1 MKIFARLPIVTV
13 VLIILATSGAFAQ
26 GHSWVQVMPSEQGFE
41 LINKTGTGNEAYT
54 QFGDMLIIRS
64 GEVFNDAAIKKSPQ
78 NIMALRPGEQLYLI
92 NSKDPAILAATFPG
106 ARVVHREMGYI
117 VVAAGETAAM
127 NLFSKQSDFTSVE
140 LLPADQVIL
149 TSAQLCKKSPTK
161 KNTPVGRFINK
172 LDMPAFMKDLEALVA
187 FKTRFSY
194 VSQGQDSV
202 NFCEKILQDMGY
214 ETKKVPFRIGSTE
227 THNVVATIKGTS
239 EEAGEIIIGGHLDS
253 TSENPRVHAPGADD
267 NGSGAAGVIALARL
281 LKDSGIKPA
290 ATIKFVLFMGEE
302 QGLLGSKA
310 YVNSLKPEDRKRI
323 KAVLTMDMI
332 GFDVVAPLSILLET
346 NAFNRPMAEKMVEL
360 AKDFTNFSIQTSYK
374 AWGSDHVP
382 FLQQQIPAMLSIE
395 SEYATNPNYHKT
407 TDLVETINQGLCENI
422 LKLNAA
428 AMFVY
433 GVVPEI

>member
-1 MKIFARLPIVTV
+1 MKFFARLPIFTV
-13 VLIILATSGAFAQ
+13 LFIVLAVSGAFATTQ
-26 GHSWVQVMPSEQGFE
+26 NWVQVMPSSQGFE
-41 LINKTGTGNEAYT
+41 LLQNSGAGNETYT
-54 QFGDMLIIRS
+54 QMGSMLIIRS
-64 GEVFNDAAIKKSPQ
+64 GEMFNDAAIKKSPQ

-106 ARVVHREMGYI
+106 ARVVYREMGYI

-127 NLFSKQSDFTSVE
+127 NLISKRSDFTSVE

-149 TSAQLCKKSPTK
+149 TKAQLCHKSPTK
-161 KNTPVGRFINK
+161 KNSPVGRFINK
-172 LDMPAFMKDLEALVA
+172 LDMKAFIHDLEALVA

-194 VSQGQDSV
+194 VSQAQDSV
-202 NFCEKILQDMGY
+202 VYCEKILREMGY
-214 ETKKVPFRIGSTE
+214 QTKKMPFRIGSTE
-227 THNVVATIKGTS
+227 THNVVAEVKGTS
-239 EEAGEIIIGGHLDS
+239 EDAGVVIIGGHLDS
-253 TSENPRVHAPGADD
+253 ISENPRVHAPGADD

-281 LKDSGIKPA
+281 LKDSGLQPA

-310 YVNSLKPEDRKRI
+310 YVNSLKPEDRKKI
-323 KAVLTMDMI
+323 KAVFTMDMI
-332 GFDVVAPLSILLET
+332 GFDVEPPLSILLET

-360 AKDFTNFSIQTSYK
+360 ARDFTNFSIQTSYK

-382 FLQQQIPAMLSIE
+382 FLQQMIPAMLSIE